1 MDYGLFITY
10 MDLFSQPPA
19 FLVLC
24 PHFTHDMKKIKSRWL
39 LDFPHGLDSKE
50 SSCNVGDLDSLP
62 GLGRSPGRGHG
73 NALQYSCL
81 ENPHR
86 QRNLASY
93 SPQGHRV
100 RHNWKT
106 KHNVLRCSLGWVGE
120 GCGLFSSI
128 IWLCND
134 DFSFQLRF
142 PQRLQRV
149 HSWVS
154 CLNPQSMRIPS
165 WLSSQTWTWL
175 LQNGWRPIAWKVN
188 PQRGKNPRCR
198 QLTEGMNPLGLHEP
212 CLKPHHL
219 FLQPRS

>member
-81 ENPHR
+81 ENPHG
-86 QRNLASY
+86 QRSLVGY
-93 SPQGHRV
+93 SP
-100 RHNWKT
+100 W
-106 KHNVLRCSLGWVGE
+106 
-120 GCGLFSSI
+120 GCKEL
-128 IWLCND
+128 D
-134 DFSFQLRF
+134 MTEQ
-142 PQRLQRV
+142 
-149 HSWVS
+149 
-154 CLNPQSMRIPS
+154 
-165 WLSSQTWTWL
+165 LSSSSRMVIL
-175 LQNGWRPIAWKVN
+175 PKVV
-188 PQRGKNPRCR
+188 
-198 QLTEGMNPLGLHEP
+198 QLFTSELITD
-212 CLKPHHL
+212 
-219 FLQPRS
+219 S